1 MTAAAGQV
9 QTTTKKVR
17 PRQVPPEPGLPQC
30 GAEALKQSVSF
41 FQFATHNNPL
51 SCPRSVCSTSNASQR
66 KRPTRQSAAD
76 TVIITG
82 FEGPKELAWADT
94 KMTAASRSAR
104 PDPTSAREGSS
115 QAGTNK
121 AQVPTVSSGWIMCS
135 AVPVPNGPEE
145 AEARRHTKNR
155 AEHRA
160 SPETTSGQDP

>member
-1 MTAAAGQV
+1 MGRHQNDCS
-9 QTTTKKVR
+9 
-17 PRQVPPEPGLPQC
+17 LPFS
-30 GAEALKQSVSF
+30 K
-41 FQFATHNNPL
+41 
-51 SCPRSVCSTSNASQR
+51 
-66 KRPTRQSAAD
+66 
-76 TVIITG
+76 TG
-82 FEGPKELAWADT
+82 PHFSK
-94 KMTAASRSAR
+94 
-104 PDPTSAREGSS
+104 EGSS